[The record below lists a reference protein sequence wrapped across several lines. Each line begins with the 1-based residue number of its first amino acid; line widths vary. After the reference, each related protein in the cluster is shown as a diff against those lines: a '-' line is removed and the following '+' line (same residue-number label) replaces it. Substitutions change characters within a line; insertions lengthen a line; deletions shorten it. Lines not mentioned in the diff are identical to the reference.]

1 MVGKAQR
8 KKRNHHSIRDISRAA
23 RTRARTKDLDQIH
36 EDLKPENVEKIK
48 NALPD
53 PDLPG
58 MGKNYCIPCARHFTS
73 VEAYEAHMHT
83 KLHKRRLKALKEKPY
98 TQKEAEA
105 AVGLTTDN
113 DAKRIANIMNA
124 NKDEMQQ

>member
-1 MVGKAQR
+1 MAGAQR

-58 MGKNYCIPCARHFTS
+58 MGQNYCIPCARHFTS
-73 VEAYEAHMHT
+73 DFALQNHLKT
-83 KLHKRRLKALKEKPY
+83 KIHKRRLKDLKEKPY

-113 DAKRIANIMNA
+113 NAKRIATIVNA
-124 NKDEMQQ
+124 KKDEMQQ

>member
-1 MVGKAQR
+1 MVWKDQ
-8 KKRNHHSIRDISRAA
+8 KKKKNFEKKKKKKKRDISRAA

-83 KLHKRRLKALKEKPY
+83 KLHKRRYLY
-98 TQKEAEA
+98 FY
-105 AVGLTTDN
+105 
-113 DAKRIANIMNA
+113 
-124 NKDEMQQ
+124 